1 MQAEGKQ
8 VGTGA
13 SAAGSYLS
21 ELATCV
27 FAHCVYLCVGGVV
40 SLPASGYRLT

>member
-27 FAHCVYLCVGGVV
+27 FAHCVGGVV